1 MLNIWWKSI
10 LEYSLP
16 GKSTCTLNRHCG
28 CWFWGPKFFLCSFPE
43 NSLHLSWLQ
52 SFFCTC
58 LGLKG
63 CVKYRK
69 SCFTS
74 TILCVSPEESLS
86 LSQTENTGCLCHL
99 LMTEQTA
106 LPRAP
111 VWPDC
116 LQQQWISKPHG
127 FVPAHNSGGSPQNTV
142 ASFSQLWA
150 RDFHEFCDSKSG
162 VIWLRKSCQ
171 CWFSPFLGIYFWTP
185 FLASLFALPFS
196 FLRSCMADTKQSL
209 I

>member
-69 SCFTS
+69 S
-74 TILCVSPEESLS
+74 
-86 LSQTENTGCLCHL
+86 
-99 LMTEQTA
+99 
-106 LPRAP
+106 
-111 VWPDC
+111 
-116 LQQQWISKPHG
+116 
-127 FVPAHNSGGSPQNTV
+127 
-142 ASFSQLWA
+142 
-150 RDFHEFCDSKSG
+150 
-162 VIWLRKSCQ
+162 
-171 CWFSPFLGIYFWTP
+171 
-185 FLASLFALPFS
+185 SLFYKHHSVCKPWGISLPVSNRKHGMPLPFAHDWTNS
-196 FLRSCMADTKQSL
+196 TAKSPSVTRLPTTAVDLKTPWLRSCSQQWRISSEHRGFILTAVGPRFPWVL
-209 I
+209 W